1 MSHRSTT
8 LAAPIERSSAHIL
21 VVEDDDAIQALLH
34 DLLREAG
41 YTSSGCRAAQDAQY
55 LIATEHPDLLIVD
68 IHLLDARAGGWEVLT
83 LARLVPATLALPIIV
98 CSADA
103 FFLNAKREELHALG
117 CVTVAKPFDIEQLLQ
132 AVATALD
139 AQRRDRAVHA

>member
-1 MSHRSTT
+1 
-8 LAAPIERSSAHIL
+8 

-41 YTSSGCRAAQDAQY
+41 YTTSGCRAAQDAQY
-55 LIATEHPDLLIVD
+55 LIATDV
-68 IHLLDARAGGWEVLT
+68 
-83 LARLVPATLALPIIV
+83 RLVPATVALPIIV
-98 CSADA
+98 CLADA

-139 AQRRDRAVHA
+139 AQRCDRAVNARARR

>member
-1 MSHRSTT
+1 MSRHVAA
-8 LAAPIERSSAHIL
+8 LAAPIERATAHIL
-21 VVEDDDAIQALLH
+21 VVEDDHAIQALLH

-55 LIATEHPDLLIVD
+55 LIAAEHPDLLIVD
-68 IHLLDARAGGWEVLT
+68 VHLLDGRAGGWEVLS
-83 LARLVPATLALPIIV
+83 LARLVPATMVLPIIV
-98 CSADA
+98 CSADT

-117 CVTVAKPFDIEQLLQ
+117 CVTVAKPFDIDELLQ

-139 AQRRDRAVHA
+139 APPRDRAVNA